1 MSTTLR
7 SDDKVSVVKTT
18 GNNKP
23 EYYPISE
30 LNELISSEEDG
41 RLTTLEGQVGNYD
54 PEATESTITSD
65 LESLQEDVQT
75 ETTGLM
81 DRTAV
86 LEEQVGDYDPDET
99 GSTIT
104 ADLEAL
110 QGEVETETTG
120 LLDRTSALEAIY
132 PELGVPGVATQSTA
146 VLRDGEL
153 DEITLT
159 SVAYGEAENDY
170 TINLIV
176 PEVVN
181 ETRTIAMTGSVIDI
195 TVKTELDG
203 ETVIVST
210 TETATDIAA
219 AISADETVGAVFQ
232 AALTGGGAVI
242 GASDLGVIPTGGQD
256 ATIANA
262 GQLFIDAANTTI
274 YICIA
279 DTDGTE
285 TVLDANWQ
293 TIDTTAISS

>member
-30 LNELISSEEDG
+30 LNELISSEEDT
-41 RLTTLEGQVGNYD
+41 RLSV
-54 PEATESTITSD
+54 
-65 LESLQEDVQT
+65 
-75 ETTGLM
+75 
-81 DRTAV
+81 
-86 LEEQVGDYDPDET
+86 
-99 GSTIT
+99 
-104 ADLEAL
+104 LEAL
-110 QGEVETETTG
+110 
-120 LLDRTSALEAIY
+120 Y
-132 PELGVPGVATQSTA
+132 PEFGVPVVATQSTA

-176 PEVVN
+176 PETVN
-181 ETRTIAMTGSVIDI
+181 ETRTIALAGDVINI

-203 ETVIVST
+203 EAVIVSAS
-210 TETATDIAA
+210 ETATAIAA
-219 AISADETVGAVFQ
+219 AISADATVGAVFQ
-232 AALTGGGAVI
+232 AAATGTGTTVI
-242 GASDLGVIPTGGQD
+242 AASDLGIEPTGGKD

-262 GQLFIDAANTTI
+262 GQLFIDSANTII

-293 TIDTTAISS
+293 TINTTAISS

>member
-7 SDDKVSVVKTT
+7 SDDKISVVKTT

-30 LNELISSEEDG
+30 LNELISSEEDE
-41 RLTTLEGQVGNYD
+41 R
-54 PEATESTITSD
+54 
-65 LESLQEDVQT
+65 
-75 ETTGLM
+75 
-81 DRTAV
+81 
-86 LEEQVGDYDPDET
+86 
-99 GSTIT
+99 IT
-104 ADLEAL
+104 ALEAL
-110 QGEVETETTG
+110 
-120 LLDRTSALEAIY
+120 Y
-132 PELGVPGVATQSTA
+132 PELGVPDVATQSTA

-176 PEVVN
+176 PVVVN
-181 ETRTIAMTGSVIDI
+181 ETRDIALTGSVIDI
-195 TVKTELDG
+195 TVKTELAG
-203 ETVIVST
+203 ETVIVSA

-232 AALTGGGAVI
+232 AAATGTGSTVI
-242 GASDLGVIPTGGQD
+242 AASDLGIEPTGGQD
-256 ATIANA
+256 ATVAKA
-262 GQLFIDAANTTI
+262 GQMWIDSANTVI
-274 YICIA
+274 YICID
-279 DTDGTE
+279 DTNGTE